1 MIYLSQMLGI
11 PVVDST
17 GEKIGTVNDLGIATG
32 EVFPR
37 VTSLAFVGPGKT
49 PFMISWRK
57 YVDSFDDD
65 EVRLKVP
72 ATDIRFSYLQPTE
85 VLIARDLL
93 NKQIVDTRGMRV
105 VRVNDLK
112 LSDTSQSQLRLL
124 GAEVGARGLLRSLH
138 PALETVACR
147 MAKTFGHSIPESII
161 AWNYMDLL
169 DRDLSAVKLSVT
181 HRTLDDMHPADIAD
195 IIEQLDPRLRG
206 QVFAQLDDVQAAL
219 AMAELDDD
227 EMAAEIMEDMSDL
240 DASKMLSA
248 MDPDD

>member
-124 GAEVGARGLLRSLH
+124 GAEVGARG
-138 PALETVACR
+138 
-147 MAKTFGHSIPESII
+147 
-161 AWNYMDLL
+161 
-169 DRDLSAVKLSVT
+169 
-181 HRTLDDMHPADIAD
+181 
-195 IIEQLDPRLRG
+195 
-206 QVFAQLDDVQAAL
+206 
-219 AMAELDDD
+219 
-227 EMAAEIMEDMSDL
+227 
-240 DASKMLSA
+240 
-248 MDPDD
+248 